1 MSIEQTYDLAIEGM
15 SCAACVGR
23 VEKALAKV
31 PGVDRA
37 AVNLATE
44 QARVRLAETLDPAD
58 LVAAVE
64 KAGYGAHLI
73 EAGAGPD
80 KQAEADT
87 LRWESIRLA
96 AAILLTLP
104 LVLPM
109 IGMAVG
115 VHWMPPAW
123 VQLVLATPVQFW
135 IGGRFYINAWK
146 ALKTRTGTMDQL
158 VAIGTSA
165 AFGLSLYYM
174 ATSGSDHLYF
184 EASAAVITL
193 ITLGK
198 YLESRAKRGTASAIR
213 ALMALRPEEARVKR
227 GDTIETLPV
236 AALMEGDILIVKPG
250 ERVPADGRIVEG
262 RSQFDES
269 LLTGESLPVE
279 KQAEDNVIGGS
290 VNGSG
295 LVEIAVTAVGGDSLL
310 ARIIERVQGAQ
321 ASKAPVQRLV
331 DKVSGIFV
339 PIVLAIALVT
349 FLGWLA
355 AGAGSETA
363 ILNAVAVL
371 VIACPC
377 ALGLAT
383 PTAIMA
389 GTGVAAK
396 AGILIK
402 DAEALERAH
411 GIRTVVFDKTGT
423 LTEGRPRLTAL
434 LPAEGVAD
442 EELLSLAA
450 SVQQGSEHPLAKAV
464 LAAAEE
470 RGVAI
475 PKAQDFDSLPG
486 RGVMAT
492 VEGQAVLIGSPR
504 LMQEK
509 EIATSALEE
518 QAGKREGEG
527 NSVVWM
533 AADGRL
539 LGAIAIG
546 DRLRGSA
553 AEAIRLLGEKGIET
567 ALLTGDNR
575 RAAESVASRLGIST
589 VLAEILPDGKADAI
603 SGLQEKGG
611 IVAMV
616 GDGVNDAPAL
626 AQADVGIAMGSGTD
640 VAMEAASVTLM
651 RPDPLLVLDAIS
663 VSRAT
668 VAKIW
673 QNLFWAFIYNII
685 GIPLAALGYL
695 SPVIAGAAMAA
706 SSVSVVSNALLL
718 RRWKPRAGSRKA
730 PTTKGK
736 GP

>member
-109 IGMAVG
+109 IGMAAG

-165 AFGLSLYYM
+165 AFGLSLYHM
-174 ATSGSDHLYF
+174 ATGGSDHLYF

-423 LTEGRPRLTAL
+423 LTEGRPRVTAL

-470 RGVAI
+470 RGGAI

-492 VEGQAVLIGSPR
+492 VEGRAVLIGSPR

-518 QAGKREGEG
+518 QAAKREGEG
-527 NSVVWM
+527 NSVVWV

-553 AEAIRLLGEKGIET
+553 AEAIRLLGEKDIET

-640 VAMEAASVTLM
+640 VAMEAAAVTLM

-718 RRWKPRAGSRKA
+718 RRWKPRAGSRKEL
-730 PTTKGK
+730 GR
-736 GP
+736 

>member
-87 LRWESIRLA
+87 LRWESIRLTA
-96 AAILLTLP
+96 SILLTLP

-109 IGMAVG
+109 IGMAAG

-165 AFGLSLYYM
+165 AFGLSLYHM

-492 VEGQAVLIGSPR
+492 VEGRAVLIGSPR

-509 EIATSALEE
+509 EITTSALEE

-527 NSVVWM
+527 NSVVWV

-553 AEAIRLLGEKGIET
+553 AEAIRLLGEEGIET

-695 SPVIAGAAMAA
+695 SPLIAGAAMAA

-718 RRWKPRAGSRKA
+718 RRWKPRAGSRKD
-730 PTTKGK
+730 
-736 GP
+736 

>member
-1 MSIEQTYDLAIEGM
+1 
-15 SCAACVGR
+15 
-23 VEKALAKV
+23 
-31 PGVDRA
+31 
-37 AVNLATE
+37 
-44 QARVRLAETLDPAD
+44 
-58 LVAAVE
+58 
-64 KAGYGAHLI
+64 
-73 EAGAGPD
+73 
-80 KQAEADT
+80 
-87 LRWESIRLA
+87 
-96 AAILLTLP
+96 
-104 LVLPM
+104 
-109 IGMAVG
+109 
-115 VHWMPPAW
+115 
-123 VQLVLATPVQFW
+123 
-135 IGGRFYINAWK
+135 
-146 ALKTRTGTMDQL
+146 
-158 VAIGTSA
+158 
-165 AFGLSLYYM
+165 
-174 ATSGSDHLYF
+174 
-184 EASAAVITL
+184 
-193 ITLGK
+193 
-198 YLESRAKRGTASAIR
+198 
-213 ALMALRPEEARVKR
+213 
-227 GDTIETLPV
+227 
-236 AALMEGDILIVKPG
+236 
-250 ERVPADGRIVEG
+250 
-262 RSQFDES
+262 
-269 LLTGESLPVE
+269 
-279 KQAEDNVIGGS
+279 
-290 VNGSG
+290 
-295 LVEIAVTAVGGDSLL
+295 
-310 ARIIERVQGAQ
+310 
-321 ASKAPVQRLV
+321 V

-492 VEGQAVLIGSPR
+492 VEGRAVLIGSPR

-527 NSVVWM
+527 NSVVWV

-553 AEAIRLLGEKGIET
+553 AEAIRLLGEEGIET

-695 SPVIAGAAMAA
+695 SPLIAGAAMAA

-718 RRWKPRAGSRKA
+718 RRWKPRAGSRKD
-730 PTTKGK
+730 
-736 GP
+736 

>member
-87 LRWESIRLA
+87 LRWESIRLTA
-96 AAILLTLP
+96 SILLTLP

-109 IGMAVG
+109 IGMAAG

-165 AFGLSLYYM
+165 AFGLSLYHM

-383 PTAIMA
+383 PTAIRA

-492 VEGQAVLIGSPR
+492 VEGRAVLIGSPR

-509 EIATSALEE
+509 EITTSALEE

-527 NSVVWM
+527 NSVVWV

-553 AEAIRLLGEKGIET
+553 AEAIRLLGEEGIET

-695 SPVIAGAAMAA
+695 SPLIAGAAMAA

-718 RRWKPRAGSRKA
+718 RRWKPRAGSRKD
-730 PTTKGK
+730 
-736 GP
+736 

>member
-109 IGMAVG
+109 IGMAAG

-165 AFGLSLYYM
+165 AFGLSLYHM
-174 ATSGSDHLYF
+174 ATGGSDHLYF

-423 LTEGRPRLTAL
+423 LTEGRPRVTAL

-470 RGVAI
+470 RGGGI

-492 VEGQAVLIGSPR
+492 VEGRAVLIGSPR

-518 QAGKREGEG
+518 QAAKREGEG
-527 NSVVWM
+527 NSVVWV

-553 AEAIRLLGEKGIET
+553 AEAIRLLGEKDIET

-695 SPVIAGAAMAA
+695 SPLIAGAAMAA
-706 SSVSVVSNALLL
+706 SSVSVVSNALVL
-718 RRWKPRAGSRKA
+718 RRWKPRAGSRKD
-730 PTTKGK
+730 
-736 GP
+736 

>member
-87 LRWESIRLA
+87 LRWESIRLTA
-96 AAILLTLP
+96 SILLTLP

-109 IGMAVG
+109 IGMAAG

-165 AFGLSLYYM
+165 AFGLSLYHM

-492 VEGQAVLIGSPR
+492 VEGRAVLIGSPR

-527 NSVVWM
+527 NSVVWV

-553 AEAIRLLGEKGIET
+553 AEAIRLLGEEGIET

-695 SPVIAGAAMAA
+695 SPLIAGAAMAA

-718 RRWKPRAGSRKA
+718 RRWKPRAGSRKD
-730 PTTKGK
+730 
-736 GP
+736 

>member
-87 LRWESIRLA
+87 LRWESIRLTA
-96 AAILLTLP
+96 SILLTLP

-109 IGMAVG
+109 VGMVAG

-123 VQLVLATPVQFW
+123 VQLLLATPVQFW

-165 AFGLSLYYM
+165 AFGLSLYHM
-174 ATSGSDHLYF
+174 ASGSSGDLYF

-236 AALMEGDILIVKPG
+236 SALMEGDILIVKPG

-279 KQAEDNVIGGS
+279 KQADDNVIGGS

-295 LVEIAVTAVGGDSLL
+295 LVEIEVTATGGNSLL

-339 PIVLAIALVT
+339 PIVLAIALAT

-355 AGAGSETA
+355 AGADSETA

-423 LTEGRPRLTAL
+423 LTEGRPRVTAL
-434 LPAEGVAD
+434 LPAEGVA
-442 EELLSLAA
+442 EAELLSLAA

-464 LAAAEE
+464 LAAAED
-470 RGVAI
+470 RGLAAI
-475 PKAQDFDSLPG
+475 PKAQGFDSLPG

-492 VEGQAVLIGSPR
+492 VEGRAVLIGSPR

-509 EIATSALEE
+509 KIATSALEE

-527 NSVVWM
+527 NSVVWV

-575 RAAESVASRLGIST
+575 RAAEAVGRRLGIST

-603 SGLQEKGG
+603 SGLQEKVGQEKGG

-718 RRWKPRAGSRKA
+718 RRWKPRAGSRKD
-730 PTTKGK
+730 
-736 GP
+736 

>member
-1 MSIEQTYDLAIEGM
+1 MSIERTYDLAIEGM

-44 QARVRLAETLDPAD
+44 QARVRLAETLDPAE

-109 IGMAVG
+109 IGMAAG

-146 ALKTRTGTMDQL
+146 ALKTRAGTMDQL

-165 AFGLSLYYM
+165 AYGLSLYHM
-174 ATSGSDHLYF
+174 GAGGSDHLYF

-227 GDTIETLPV
+227 GGGIETLPV
-236 AALMEGDILIVKPG
+236 AALMEGDIIVVKPG

-269 LLTGESLPVE
+269 LLTGESLPVG
-279 KQAEDNVIGGS
+279 KQAGDAVIGGS

-295 LVEIAVTAVGGDSLL
+295 LVEIEVTATGGNSLL

-339 PIVLAIALVT
+339 PIVLAIALAT

-411 GIRTVVFDKTGT
+411 GIRTLVFDKTGT
-423 LTEGRPRLTAL
+423 LTEGRPRVIAL
-434 LPAEGVAD
+434 LPAEGIAED
-442 EELLSLAA
+442 DLLVLVA

-464 LAAAEE
+464 LAAAGD
-470 RGVAI
+470 RALTI
-475 PKAQDFDSLPG
+475 PQAQGFDSLPG
-486 RGVMAT
+486 RGITASVD
-492 VEGQAVLIGSPR
+492 GRAVLIGSPR

-509 EIATSALEE
+509 NIETSALAG
-518 QAGKREGEG
+518 QAEKREAEG
-527 NSVVWM
+527 NTVVWV
-533 AADGRL
+533 AADGAL

-553 AEAIRLLGEKGIET
+553 GEAIRLLGEKGIET

-575 RAAESVASRLGIST
+575 RAAEAVGRRLGLST

-603 SGLQEKGG
+603 AELQEKGG

-640 VAMEAASVTLM
+640 VAMEAAAVTLM

-718 RRWKPRAGSRKA
+718 RRWKPRAGSRKEL
-730 PTTKGK
+730 GR
-736 GP
+736 

>member
-109 IGMAVG
+109 IGMAAG

-165 AFGLSLYYM
+165 AFGLSLYHM
-174 ATSGSDHLYF
+174 ATGGSDHLYF

-423 LTEGRPRLTAL
+423 LTEGRPRVTAL

-470 RGVAI
+470 RGGGI

-492 VEGQAVLIGSPR
+492 VEGRAVLIGSPR

-518 QAGKREGEG
+518 QAAKREGEG
-527 NSVVWM
+527 NSVVWV

-553 AEAIRLLGEKGIET
+553 AEAIRLLGEKDIET

-718 RRWKPRAGSRKA
+718 RRWKPRAGSRKD

>member
-1 MSIEQTYDLAIEGM
+1 MSIERTYDLSIEGM

-44 QARVRLAETLDPAD
+44 QARVRLKDRLDPAD

-80 KQAEADT
+80 KKAEAET
-87 LRWESIRLA
+87 LRWETIRLA

-109 IGMAVG
+109 IGMVAG
-115 VHWMPPAW
+115 VHWIPPAW

-135 IGGRFYINAWK
+135 IGGRFYLNAWK
-146 ALKTRTGTMDQL
+146 SLKARTGTMDQL

-165 AFGLSLYYM
+165 AYGLSLYHM
-174 ATSGSDHLYF
+174 ASGSSGDLYF
-184 EASAAVITL
+184 EASATVVTL

-227 GDTIETLPV
+227 GDRVETLPV
-236 AALMEGDILIVKPG
+236 SSLMEGDVVVVKPG
-250 ERVPADGRIVEG
+250 ERVPADGRILEG

-269 LLTGESLPVE
+269 LLTGESLPVG
-279 KQAEDNVIGGS
+279 KQAGDAVIGGS

-295 LVEIAVTAVGGDSLL
+295 LVEVEVTAAAGNSLL

-339 PIVLAIALVT
+339 PIVLVIALTT

-355 AGAGSETA
+355 TGADSETA

-423 LTEGRPRLTAL
+423 LTEGRPRVTAL
-434 LPAEGVAD
+434 LPAESVA
-442 EELLSLAA
+442 EAELLSLAA
-450 SVQQGSEHPLAKAV
+450 SVQQGSEHPLAKAI

-470 RGVAI
+470 RGLAI
-475 PKAQDFDSLPG
+475 SKAQEFDSLPG

-492 VEGQAVLIGSPR
+492 VEGRAVLIGSPR

-509 EIATSALEE
+509 DIETSALQE
-518 QAGKREGEG
+518 QAAEWEGEG
-527 NSVVWM
+527 NTVVWV

-539 LGAIAIG
+539 MGAIAIG
-546 DRLRGSA
+546 DRLRETAGD
-553 AEAIRLLGEKGIET
+553 AIRLLGEKSIET

-575 RAAESVASRLGIST
+575 RAAEAVGRRLGLST
-589 VLAEILPDGKADAI
+589 VLAEVLPDGKADAI
-603 SGLQEKGG
+603 SGLQGKGG

-640 VAMEAASVTLM
+640 VAMEAAAVTLM
-651 RPDPLLVLDAIS
+651 RPDPLLVLDAVS

-673 QNLFWAFIYNII
+673 QNLFWAFIYNIV

-695 SPVIAGAAMAA
+695 SPMIAGAAMAA
-706 SSVSVVSNALLL
+706 SSASVVSNALLL
-718 RRWKPRAGSRKA
+718 RRWKPCAGSRKE
-730 PTTKGK
+730 
-736 GP
+736 

>member
-109 IGMAVG
+109 IGMAVD

-165 AFGLSLYYM
+165 AFGLSLYHM

-492 VEGQAVLIGSPR
+492 VEGRAVLIGSPR

-527 NSVVWM
+527 NSVVWV

-553 AEAIRLLGEKGIET
+553 AEAIRLLGEEGIET

-695 SPVIAGAAMAA
+695 SPLIAGAAMAA

-718 RRWKPRAGSRKA
+718 RRWKPRAGSRKD
-730 PTTKGK
+730 
-736 GP
+736 

>member
-1 MSIEQTYDLAIEGM
+1 MSIERTYDLAIEGM

-23 VEKALAKV
+23 VEKALEKV

-87 LRWESIRLA
+87 LRWESIRLTA
-96 AAILLTLP
+96 SILLTLP

-109 IGMAVG
+109 IGMVAG
-115 VHWMPPAW
+115 MHWMPPAW

-165 AFGLSLYYM
+165 AFGLSLYHM
-174 ATSGSDHLYF
+174 ASGSSGDLYF

-198 YLESRAKRGTASAIR
+198 YLETRAKRGTASAIR

-227 GDTIETLPV
+227 GGGIETLPV
-236 AALMEGDILIVKPG
+236 ATLMEGDIVIVKPG
-250 ERVPADGRIVEG
+250 ERVPADGRIVDG

-279 KQAEDNVIGGS
+279 KQVDDNVIGGS

-295 LVEIAVTAVGGDSLL
+295 LVEIEVTATGGNSLL

-339 PIVLAIALVT
+339 PIVLAIALAT
-349 FLGWLA
+349 LIGWLA
-355 AGAGSETA
+355 VGAGSETA

-411 GIRTVVFDKTGT
+411 GIRTLVFDKTGT
-423 LTEGRPRLTAL
+423 LTEGRPRVIAL
-434 LPAEGVAD
+434 LPADGVYED
-442 EELLSLAA
+442 ELLALAA

-464 LAAAEE
+464 LAAAED
-470 RGVAI
+470 RTLAT
-475 PKAQDFDSLPG
+475 PQAQGFDSLPG
-486 RGVMAT
+486 RGVTASVDGRT
-492 VEGQAVLIGSPR
+492 VLIGSPR

-509 EIATSALEE
+509 EITIAVLEE
-518 QAGKREGEG
+518 QAEKREAEG
-527 NSVVWM
+527 NTVVWV
-533 AADGRL
+533 AADSAL

-567 ALLTGDNR
+567 VLLTGDNR
-575 RAAESVASRLGIST
+575 RAAESVGRRLGIST

-603 SGLQEKGG
+603 AGVQEKGG

-673 QNLFWAFIYNII
+673 QNLFWAFIYNIV

-718 RRWKPRAGSRKA
+718 RRWKPRAGSRKE
-730 PTTKGK
+730 
-736 GP
+736 

>member
-109 IGMAVG
+109 IGMAAG

-165 AFGLSLYYM
+165 AFGLSLYHM
-174 ATSGSDHLYF
+174 ATGGSDHLYF

-423 LTEGRPRLTAL
+423 LTEGRPRVTAL

-470 RGVAI
+470 RGGGI

-492 VEGQAVLIGSPR
+492 VEGRAVLIGSPR

-518 QAGKREGEG
+518 QAAKREGEG
-527 NSVVWM
+527 NSVVWV

-553 AEAIRLLGEKGIET
+553 AEAIRLLGEKDIET

-695 SPVIAGAAMAA
+695 SPLIAGAAMAA

-718 RRWKPRAGSRKA
+718 RRWKPRAGSRKD
-730 PTTKGK
+730 
-736 GP
+736 

>member
-1 MSIEQTYDLAIEGM
+1 MSIERTYDLAIEGM

-44 QARVRLAETLDPAD
+44 QARVRLAETLDPAE

-80 KQAEADT
+80 KQAEAET
-87 LRWESIRLA
+87 LRWESIRLGV
-96 AAILLTLP
+96 AILLTLP

-109 IGMAVG
+109 IGMVAG

-146 ALKTRTGTMDQL
+146 SLRARTGTMDQL

-165 AFGLSLYYM
+165 AYGLSLYHM
-174 ATSGSDHLYF
+174 ASGSSGDLYF

-227 GDTIETLPV
+227 GDRIESLPLS
-236 AALMEGDILIVKPG
+236 ALMEGDIVVVKPG
-250 ERVPADGRIVEG
+250 ERVPADGRILEG

-269 LLTGESLPVE
+269 LLTGESLPVG
-279 KQAEDNVIGGS
+279 KQAGDHVIGGS

-295 LVEIAVTAVGGDSLL
+295 LVEVAVTAVGGDSLL

-339 PIVLAIALVT
+339 PIVLTIALAT

-355 AGAGSETA
+355 VGAGHETA

-423 LTEGRPRLTAL
+423 LTEGRPRVTAL
-434 LPAEGVAD
+434 LPATGVSED
-442 EELLSLAA
+442 ELLALAA
-450 SVQQGSEHPLAKAV
+450 SVQQGSEHPLAKAI
-464 LAAAEE
+464 LAAIGE
-470 RGVAI
+470 RGLAI
-475 PKAQDFDSLPG
+475 SKAQGFDSLPG
-486 RGVMAT
+486 RGVMAV
-492 VEGQAVLIGSPR
+492 VEGRAVLIGSPR
-504 LMQEK
+504 LMQER
-509 EIATSALEE
+509 EIETSDLQE
-518 QAGKREGEG
+518 QAERLEGEG
-527 NSVVWM
+527 NTVVWV
-533 AADGRL
+533 AADSAL

-546 DRLRGSA
+546 DRLRETAG
-553 AEAIRLLGEKGIET
+553 EAIRLLDEKGIESV
-567 ALLTGDNR
+567 LLTGDNR
-575 RAAESVASRLGIST
+575 RAAEAVGRRLGLST
-589 VLAEILPDGKADAI
+589 VLAEVLPDGKADAI
-603 SGLQEKGG
+603 AGLQEKDSQGKGG

-651 RPDPLLVLDAIS
+651 RPDPLLVLDAVS

-718 RRWKPRAGSRKA
+718 RRWKPRAGSRKE
-730 PTTKGK
+730 
-736 GP
+736 

>member
-87 LRWESIRLA
+87 LRWESIRLTA
-96 AAILLTLP
+96 SILLTLP

-109 IGMAVG
+109 IGMAAG

-165 AFGLSLYYM
+165 AFGLSLYHM

-492 VEGQAVLIGSPR
+492 VEGRAVLIGSPR

-509 EIATSALEE
+509 EIA
-518 QAGKREGEG
+518 
-527 NSVVWM
+527 
-533 AADGRL
+533 
-539 LGAIAIG
+539 
-546 DRLRGSA
+546 
-553 AEAIRLLGEKGIET
+553 
-567 ALLTGDNR
+567 
-575 RAAESVASRLGIST
+575 
-589 VLAEILPDGKADAI
+589 
-603 SGLQEKGG
+603 
-611 IVAMV
+611 
-616 GDGVNDAPAL
+616 
-626 AQADVGIAMGSGTD
+626 
-640 VAMEAASVTLM
+640 
-651 RPDPLLVLDAIS
+651 
-663 VSRAT
+663 
-668 VAKIW
+668 
-673 QNLFWAFIYNII
+673 
-685 GIPLAALGYL
+685 
-695 SPVIAGAAMAA
+695 
-706 SSVSVVSNALLL
+706 
-718 RRWKPRAGSRKA
+718 
-730 PTTKGK
+730 
-736 GP
+736 

>member
-1 MSIEQTYDLAIEGM
+1 M
-15 SCAACVGR
+15 
-23 VEKALAKV
+23 
-31 PGVDRA
+31 DRA

-109 IGMAVG
+109 IGMAAG

-165 AFGLSLYYM
+165 AFGLSLYHM
-174 ATSGSDHLYF
+174 ATGGSDHLYF

-423 LTEGRPRLTAL
+423 LTEGRPRVTAL

-470 RGVAI
+470 RGGGI

-492 VEGQAVLIGSPR
+492 VEGRAVLIGSPR

-518 QAGKREGEG
+518 QAAKREGEG
-527 NSVVWM
+527 NSVVWV

-553 AEAIRLLGEKGIET
+553 AEAIRLLGEKDIET

-695 SPVIAGAAMAA
+695 SPLIAGAAMAA

-718 RRWKPRAGSRKA
+718 RRWKPRAGSRKD
-730 PTTKGK
+730 
-736 GP
+736 

>member
-1 MSIEQTYDLAIEGM
+1 MSIERTYDLAIEGM

-44 QARVRLAETLDPAD
+44 QARVRLTDKLDPAE

-80 KQAEADT
+80 KQAEAET
-87 LRWESIRLA
+87 LRWESIRLGI
-96 AAILLTLP
+96 AILLTLP

-109 IGMAVG
+109 IGMVAG

-146 ALKTRTGTMDQL
+146 SLKTRTGTMDQL

-165 AFGLSLYYM
+165 AYGLSLYHM
-174 ATSGSDHLYF
+174 ASGSSGDLYF

-227 GDTIETLPV
+227 GDRTESLPLS
-236 AALMEGDILIVKPG
+236 ALMEGDIVVVKPG
-250 ERVPADGRIVEG
+250 ERVPADGRILEG

-269 LLTGESLPVE
+269 LLTGESLPVG
-279 KQAEDNVIGGS
+279 KQGGDHVIGGS

-295 LVEIAVTAVGGDSLL
+295 LVEVAVTAVGGDSLL

-339 PIVLAIALVT
+339 PIVLTIALAT

-355 AGAGSETA
+355 VGAGHETA

-423 LTEGRPRLTAL
+423 LTEGRPRVTAL
-434 LPAEGVAD
+434 LPAAGVSED
-442 EELLSLAA
+442 ELLALAA
-450 SVQQGSEHPLAKAV
+450 SVQQGSEHPLAKAI
-464 LAAAEE
+464 LAAIGE
-470 RGVAI
+470 RGLAI
-475 PKAQDFDSLPG
+475 SKAQGFDSLPG
-486 RGVMAT
+486 RGVMAV
-492 VEGQAVLIGSPR
+492 VEGRAVLIGSPR
-504 LMQEK
+504 LMQER
-509 EIATSALEE
+509 EIETSDLQE
-518 QAGKREGEG
+518 QAERLEGEG
-527 NSVVWM
+527 NTVVWV
-533 AADGRL
+533 AADSVL

-546 DRLRGSA
+546 DRLRETAG
-553 AEAIRLLGEKGIET
+553 EAIRLLDEKGIESV
-567 ALLTGDNR
+567 LLTGDNR
-575 RAAESVASRLGIST
+575 RAAEAVGRRLGLST
-589 VLAEILPDGKADAI
+589 VLAEVLPDGKADAI
-603 SGLQEKGG
+603 AGLQEKGGQGKGG

-651 RPDPLLVLDAIS
+651 RPDPLLVLDAVS

-718 RRWKPRAGSRKA
+718 RRWKPRAGSRKE
-730 PTTKGK
+730 
-736 GP
+736 

>member
-109 IGMAVG
+109 IGMAAG

-165 AFGLSLYYM
+165 AFGLSLYHM
-174 ATSGSDHLYF
+174 ATGGSDHLYF

-423 LTEGRPRLTAL
+423 LTEGRPRVTAL

-450 SVQQGSEHPLAKAV
+450 SVQKGSEHPLAKAV

-492 VEGQAVLIGSPR
+492 VEGRAVLIGSPR

-509 EIATSALEE
+509 EITTSALEE

-527 NSVVWM
+527 NSVVWV

-539 LGAIAIG
+539 LGTIAIG

-553 AEAIRLLGEKGIET
+553 AEAIRLLGEEGIET

-640 VAMEAASVTLM
+640 VAMEAAPVTLM

-695 SPVIAGAAMAA
+695 SPLIAGAAMAA

-718 RRWKPRAGSRKA
+718 RRWKPRAGSRKD
-730 PTTKGK
+730 
-736 GP
+736 

>member
-23 VEKALAKV
+23 VEQALAKV

-109 IGMAVG
+109 IGMAVD

-165 AFGLSLYYM
+165 AFGLSLYHM

-492 VEGQAVLIGSPR
+492 VEGRAVLIGSPR

-527 NSVVWM
+527 NSVVWV

-553 AEAIRLLGEKGIET
+553 AEAIRLLGEEGIET

-695 SPVIAGAAMAA
+695 SPLIAGAAMAA

-718 RRWKPRAGSRKA
+718 RRWKPRAGSRKD
-730 PTTKGK
+730 
-736 GP
+736 

>member
-109 IGMAVG
+109 IGMAAG

-165 AFGLSLYYM
+165 AFGLSLYHM
-174 ATSGSDHLYF
+174 ATGGSDHLYF

-389 GTGVAAK
+389 GPGVAAK

-423 LTEGRPRLTAL
+423 LTEGRPRVTAL

-470 RGVAI
+470 RGGAI

-492 VEGQAVLIGSPR
+492 VEGRAVLIGSPR

-518 QAGKREGEG
+518 QAAKREGEG
-527 NSVVWM
+527 NSVVWV

-553 AEAIRLLGEKGIET
+553 AEAIRLLGEKDIET

-640 VAMEAASVTLM
+640 VAMEAAAVTLM

-718 RRWKPRAGSRKA
+718 RRWKPRAGSRKEL
-730 PTTKGK
+730 GR
-736 GP
+736 

>member
-165 AFGLSLYYM
+165 AFGLSLYHM

-423 LTEGRPRLTAL
+423 LTEGRPRVTAL

-450 SVQQGSEHPLAKAV
+450 SVQKGSEHPLAKAV

-492 VEGQAVLIGSPR
+492 VEGRAVLIGSPR

-509 EIATSALEE
+509 EITTSALEE

-527 NSVVWM
+527 NSVVWV

-553 AEAIRLLGEKGIET
+553 AEAIRLLGEKGIDT

-589 VLAEILPDGKADAI
+589 LLAEILPDGKADAI

-718 RRWKPRAGSRKA
+718 RRWKPRAGSRKD
-730 PTTKGK
+730 
-736 GP
+736 